1 MLPAMW
7 PTAMWETASL
17 AINDVLLQQ
26 SSGMP
31 EYRIMNSKRGILQG
45 ERDIP
50 RLGSDR
56 DRDVSNSWP
65 FLTKSGV
72 VALTSEPH
80 PCAVHHVDVP
90 ALGARIIHHRKKVKQ
105 GHSLILNPHLFVLE
119 LSFSFTLLQ

>member
-1 MLPAMW
+1 MSVTIKAVSENHDGLKILFDIPVCSSHLRADQQQHAPQSHMLPAMW

-50 RLGSDR
+50 QLVSDR

-65 FLTKSGV
+65 FLTSPG
-72 VALTSEPH
+72 LW
-80 PCAVHHVDVP
+80 
-90 ALGARIIHHRKKVKQ
+90 L
-105 GHSLILNPHLFVLE
+105 
-119 LSFSFTLLQ
+119 